1 MAHAFAEIALRTM
14 PRATDAALP
23 NDTAEHR
30 YAIGA
35 QL

>member
-1 MAHAFAEIALRTM
+1 MAHAFAEIALRTG
-14 PRATDAALP
+14 PWAIDAAPP
-23 NDTAEHR
+23 NNTAQHR